1 MAISKYYITGSELNE
16 FKLLVAECKDC
27 GFTMSYQVSRY
38 IVNNRLGYKYRHI
51 AGDLHLRNSYDQ
63 WIYKGGIAPKYYRML
78 CIELGLGNKH
88 SDAEVEKFRSYAE
101 MGLFDNY
108 AA

>member
-1 MAISKYYITGSELNE
+1 MGEYYIDGEELKE
-16 FKLLVAECKDC
+16 LRLLVADC
-27 GFTMSYQVSRY
+27 RNRGFKTSYQVSRY

-51 AGDLHLRNSYDQ
+51 AGDLHLRNSYNQ

-101 MGLFDNY
+101 MGLF

>member
-1 MAISKYYITGSELNE
+1 MGKYYIADEELKE
-16 FKLLVAECKDC
+16 LRLLVADC
-27 GFTMSYQVSRY
+27 RNRGFKTSYQVSKY
-38 IVNNRLGYKYRHI
+38 IVDNRLGYRYRHI
-51 AGDLHLRNSYDQ
+51 AGDLHLRKSYDQ
-63 WIYKGGIAPKYYRML
+63 WIYKGAIAPKYYRML

>member
-1 MAISKYYITGSELNE
+1 MGKYYIDGEELKE
-16 FKLLVAECKDC
+16 LRLLVADCKGR

-51 AGDLHLRNSYDQ
+51 AGDLHLRKSHDKWVYN
-63 WIYKGGIAPKYYRML
+63 GGIAPKYYRML

-88 SDAEVEKFRSYAE
+88 SGAEVEKFRSYAE
-101 MGLFDNY
+101 MGLF

>member
-1 MAISKYYITGSELNE
+1 MAISKYYITGAELNE
-16 FKLLVAECKDC
+16 FKLLVADC
-27 GFTMSYQVSRY
+27 RNRGFKTSYQVSKY
-38 IVNNRLGYKYRHI
+38 IVDNRLGYRYSHI
-51 AGDLHLRNSYDQ
+51 AGDLHLRKSHDKWVYN
-63 WIYKGGIAPKYYRML
+63 GGIAPKYYRML

-101 MGLFDNY
+101 MGMFDNY

>member
-1 MAISKYYITGSELNE
+1 MAISKYYITGVELNE
-16 FKLLVAECKDC
+16 FKLLVAECKER
-27 GFTMSYQVSRY
+27 GFTMSCQVSKY

-51 AGDLHLRNSYDQ
+51 AGDLHLRKSYDQ
-63 WIYKGGIAPKYYRML
+63 WIYKGGIAPRYYRML

-88 SDAEVEKFRSYAE
+88 SGAEVEKFRSYAE
-101 MGLFDNY
+101 MGLFDWN

>member
-1 MAISKYYITGSELNE
+1 MGKYYIDGEELKE
-16 FKLLVAECKDC
+16 LRLLVADC
-27 GFTMSYQVSRY
+27 RNRGFKTSYQVSKY
-38 IVNNRLGYKYRHI
+38 IVDNRLGYRYRHI
-51 AGDLHLRNSYDQ
+51 AGDLHLRNSHDQ

-88 SDAEVEKFRSYAE
+88 SGAEVEKFRSYAE
-101 MGLFDNY
+101 MGLF

>member
-1 MAISKYYITGSELNE
+1 MAYFRNNATEEEIRE
-16 FKLLVAECKDC
+16 FYCLVEECKEL
-27 GFTMSYQVSRY
+27 GITTSAQVTNY
-38 IVNNRLGYKYRHI
+38 IKKYTVGYKYRHI
-51 AGDLHLRNSYDQ
+51 AGDLHLRNSYNQ

-101 MGLFDNY
+101 MGLF

>member
-1 MAISKYYITGSELNE
+1 MGKYYIDGEELKE
-16 FKLLVAECKDC
+16 LRLLVADC
-27 GFTMSYQVSRY
+27 RNRGFKTSYQVSKY
-38 IVNNRLGYKYRHI
+38 IVDNRLGYRYRHI
-51 AGDLHLRNSYDQ
+51 AGDLHLRKSCDQ

-88 SDAEVEKFRSYAE
+88 SGAEVEKFRSYAE
-101 MGLFDNY
+101 MGLFDWN

>member
-1 MAISKYYITGSELNE
+1 MGEYYIDSEELKE
-16 FKLLVAECKDC
+16 LRLLVADC
-27 GFTMSYQVSRY
+27 RNRGFKTSYQVSRY

-51 AGDLHLRNSYDQ
+51 AGDLHLRNFYNQ

-101 MGLFDNY
+101 MGLF

>member
-1 MAISKYYITGSELNE
+1 MGEYYIDGEELKE
-16 FKLLVAECKDC
+16 LRLLVADC
-27 GFTMSYQVSRY
+27 RNRGFKTSYQVSRY

-51 AGDLHLRNSYDQ
+51 AGALHLRNSYNQ

-101 MGLFDNY
+101 MGLF

>member
-1 MAISKYYITGSELNE
+1 MDKYYIADEELKE
-16 FKLLVAECKDC
+16 LRLLVADC
-27 GFTMSYQVSRY
+27 RNRGFKTSYQVSKY
-38 IVNNRLGYKYRHI
+38 IVDNRLGYRYSHI
-51 AGDLHLRNSYDQ
+51 AGDLHLKKSCDK

-78 CIELGLGNKH
+78 CLELGLSNKR
-88 SDAEVEKFRSYAE
+88 SYAEVEKFRSYAQ

>member
-1 MAISKYYITGSELNE
+1 MGEYYIDSEELKE
-16 FKLLVAECKDC
+16 LRLLVADC
-27 GFTMSYQVSRY
+27 RNRGFKTSYQVSRY

-51 AGDLHLRNSYDQ
+51 AGDLHLRNSYNQ

-101 MGLFDNY
+101 MGLF

>member
-1 MAISKYYITGSELNE
+1 MGEYYIDGEELKE
-16 FKLLVAECKDC
+16 LRLLVADC
-27 GFTMSYQVSRY
+27 RNRGFKTSYQVSRY

-51 AGDLHLRNSYDQ
+51 AGDLHLRNSYNQ

-88 SDAEVEKFRSYAE
+88 SDAEVEKLRSYAE
-101 MGLFDNY
+101 MGLF